1 MIFLRNLWKK
11 LEIYYIMN
19 VKYNFF
25 GRGRTNMDLEQKE
38 RRNQKIFH
46 IVICGLAVILVLG
59 IAGLSYLFQI
69 IKASLLMQGMTE
81 AAVHRRMLVLYG
93 CSAAGIVL
101 LLGLLGVYYYIQK
114 SRSKDLETIMY
125 VDSITGGSTYEKFKQ
140 DVDEYLKSNTKQSC
154 AMISLDIDK
163 SKYIEEVFGTEEY
176 IKAVNFL
183 WKALEEEAESGEFCG
198 HKEADL
204 FYALFQF
211 QDEKKLAERL
221 ESINDEV
228 KTRIEQGDIFY
239 DLKIS
244 MGVYVLNNRKHRIEQ
259 MIYLSDVARKTVKG
273 QHDKLY
279 AFYTEEIKKKQVKN
293 QEIESKM
300 EKALA
305 KGEFYVC
312 YQPKYCTQDKTIVG
326 AEALVR
332 WRMNGE
338 NVIPPSDF
346 IPLFESNGFIKELDK
361 YVFEQVCKDV
371 SRWLDKGLDV
381 KPVSVNLSQMQL
393 YNSNFIKEYGEILER
408 YDLDSKYV
416 QLELTETAL
425 FDNPVTLAKIIN
437 QLHNMGFEILMDD
450 FGKGYSS
457 LNMLK
462 DVEVDTVK
470 IDKSFVDD
478 IGTNKKVER
487 IIATIISLVRSLNMH
502 VVAEGVENETQYK
515 FLNLVEC
522 DEIQGYYF
530 SRPIEA
536 AEYEKML
543 HEKREK

>member
-1 MIFLRNLWKK
+1 M
-11 LEIYYIMN
+11 E
-19 VKYNFF
+19 
-25 GRGRTNMDLEQKE
+25 TEQK
-38 RRNQKIFH
+38 RKKSQKFFRMV
-46 IVICGLAVILVLG
+46 VIGLG
-59 IAGLSYLFQI
+59 ILLALGLIGLTYLFQAL
-69 IKASLLMQGMTE
+69 KSSMLMQGMTPE
-81 AAVHRRMLVLYG
+81 AVHRRMMSIYG
-93 CSAAGIVL
+93 WSGAGTVL
-101 LLGLLGVYYYIQK
+101 LVVLLGAYLYIQK
-114 SRSKDLETIMY
+114 IRNITLENIMY
-125 VDSITGGSTYEKFKQ
+125 VDSITGGSTYRKFQQ
-140 DVDEYLKSNTKQSC
+140 DVEEYLRKNTNQSC
-154 AMISLDIDK
+154 ALISMDIDK

-176 IKAVNFL
+176 VKAVNFL
-183 WKALEEEAESGEFCG
+183 WKALEEEAGSDEFCG
-198 HKEADL
+198 HKEADE
-204 FYALFQF
+204 FYALFQYRS
-211 QDEKKLAERL
+211 EKQLEERL
-221 ESINDEV
+221 ESINDQV
-228 KTRIEQGDIFY
+228 KAQIEQGDIIY

-244 MGVYVLNNRKHRIEQ
+244 MGIYVLNNRKHTMER
-259 MIYLSDVARKTVKG
+259 MVYLSDVARKTVKG

-279 AFYTEEIKKKQVKN
+279 AFYTEEMKKSQAKN
-293 QEIESKM
+293 QEIENKM
-300 EKALA
+300 EKALV

-312 YQPKYCTQDKTIVG
+312 YQPKYCTKDKSIVG

-332 WRMNGE
+332 WRVKDGV
-338 NVIPPSDF
+338 VIPPSDF

-371 SRWLDKGLDV
+371 SRWLDEGLDV

-393 YNSNFIKEYGEILER
+393 YNTNFIKEYAEILER

-462 DVEVDTVK
+462 DVEVDTIK

-478 IGTNKKVER
+478 IGSNQKVER

-515 FLNLVEC
+515 FLNLMQC

-530 SRPIEA
+530 SKPVEA
-536 AEYEKML
+536 EQYEKML
-543 HEKREK
+543 KKK

>member
-1 MIFLRNLWKK
+1 
-11 LEIYYIMN
+11 
-19 VKYNFF
+19 
-25 GRGRTNMDLEQKE
+25 MDLEYKRWKSQKF
-38 RRNQKIFH
+38 FH
-46 IVICGLAVILVLG
+46 MAMGVLAVLIVVGMLGLA
-59 IAGLSYLFQI
+59 YLFRTL
-69 IKASLLMQGMTE
+69 KNSLLMQGMTE
-81 AAVHRRMLVLYG
+81 AVVQEKMCILYTYSAGGILLLLVLL
-93 CSAAGIVL
+93 GICFF
-101 LLGLLGVYYYIQK
+101 IQK
-114 SRSKDLETIMY
+114 RHNKDLEKVMY
-125 VDSITGGSTYEKFKQ
+125 VDTITGGSTYEKFKQ
-140 DVDEYLKSNTKQSC
+140 DVNEYLKKNTSQSY
-154 AMISLDIDK
+154 AIVSLDIDK

-176 IKAVNFL
+176 VKAVKFV
-183 WKALEEEAESGEFCG
+183 WKALEEEVEMGEFCG
-198 HKEADL
+198 HKEADQ
-204 FYALFQF
+204 FYALLQYRNEE
-211 QDEKKLAERL
+211 QLAERL
-221 ESINDEV
+221 ERINDEV
-228 KTRIEQGDIFY
+228 KDKIEQGDIFY

-244 MGVYVLNNRKHRIEQ
+244 VGIYVMNHRKHTIER
-259 MIYLSDVARKTVKG
+259 MIYRSDVARKTVKG

-279 AFYTEEIKKKQVKN
+279 AFYTEEIKKSQEKN
-293 QEIESKM
+293 QEIENKM
-300 EKALA
+300 EKALS

-332 WRMNGE
+332 WRMNDG
-338 NVIPPSDF
+338 NMIPPSDF

-361 YVFEQVCKDV
+361 YVFERVCKDV

-393 YNSNFIKEYGEILER
+393 YNTNFIKEYGEILER

-437 QLHNMGFEILMDD
+437 QLHSLGFEILMDD

-462 DVEVDTVK
+462 DVDVDTVK

-478 IGTNKKVER
+478 IGSNKKVER
-487 IIATIISLVRSLNMH
+487 IIATIISLVRSLNMN
-502 VVAEGVENETQYK
+502 VVAEGVENEMQYK

-530 SRPIEA
+530 SKPVEA
-536 AEYEKML
+536 GEYEKML
-543 HEKREK
+543 CAKQ